1 MMEIKRLFLLILE
14 ILVFI
19 AQCFIII
26 HYLILYTS
34 KYNFKDFMKEVES
47 SYSGSEDCK
56 MALRYLFGNYTPL
69 GNILQKI
76 EIGIVIY
83 TYISVE
89 LIWISG
95 VMVNIISLYQNVKVL
110 LSNVITFVYPIIV
123 AIYSFIQNNFY
134 AEDDLN
140 RDISKVWGCECPCSK
155 SESISLLEKRL
166 SIMKIYSSI
175 LLGVS
180 IVHLL
185 STILIIRIV
194 LKSLA
199 LNPREEL
206 VNPEPNS
213 DNDKNEDKNE
223 GNTNLNV

>member
-26 HYLILYTS
+26 HYLIVYTS

-110 LSNVITFVYPIIV
+110 LINVITFVYPIIV

-155 SESISLLEKRL
+155 SERISLLEKRL

-213 DNDKNEDKNE
+213 DNDKNEDKN
-223 GNTNLNV
+223 

>member
-1 MMEIKRLFLLILE
+1 
-14 ILVFI
+14 
-19 AQCFIII
+19 
-26 HYLILYTS
+26 
-34 KYNFKDFMKEVES
+34 
-47 SYSGSEDCK
+47 
-56 MALRYLFGNYTPL
+56 
-69 GNILQKI
+69 
-76 EIGIVIY
+76 
-83 TYISVE
+83 
-89 LIWISG
+89 
-95 VMVNIISLYQNVKVL
+95 
-110 LSNVITFVYPIIV
+110 
-123 AIYSFIQNNFY
+123 
-134 AEDDLN
+134 
-140 RDISKVWGCECPCSK
+140 
-155 SESISLLEKRL
+155 
-166 SIMKIYSSI
+166 MKIYSSI

>member
-34 KYNFKDFMKEVES
+34 KYNFKDFMKEIES
-47 SYSGSEDCK
+47 SSGSEDCK
-56 MALRYLFGNYTPL
+56 IAFRYLFGNYTLL

-76 EIGIVIY
+76 EIGFVIF

-110 LSNVITFVYPIIV
+110 LSNVITFIYPIIV

-134 AEDDLN
+134 EEDDLN
-140 RDISKVWGCECPCSK
+140 RNISKVRGCGSGI
-155 SESISLLEKRL
+155 STSDNISLLEKRL

-223 GNTNLNV
+223 ENTNLKV

>member
-26 HYLILYTS
+26 HYLILYIS
-34 KYNFKDFMKEVES
+34 KYNFEDFMKEIES
-47 SYSGSEDCK
+47 SSGSEDCK
-56 MALRYLFGNYTPL
+56 MAFRYLFGNYTLL

-110 LSNVITFVYPIIV
+110 LINVITFVYPIIV

-134 AEDDLN
+134 EEDDLN
-140 RDISKVWGCECPCSK
+140 RNISKVRGCGSGI
-155 SESISLLEKRL
+155 STSDNISL
-166 SIMKIYSSI
+166 
-175 LLGVS
+175 
-180 IVHLL
+180 
-185 STILIIRIV
+185 
-194 LKSLA
+194 
-199 LNPREEL
+199 
-206 VNPEPNS
+206 
-213 DNDKNEDKNE
+213 
-223 GNTNLNV
+223 